1 MSAAGRGGTLKE
13 RILKFLNLLR
23 TDWTLRFYLVLLFG
37 QIALYTI
44 VVHSALP
51 VLEGR
56 VVSWTEAILFV
67 VETMTTVGYG
77 DQLPFTNE
85 LTNMIVIVIMSI
97 GVFTVLMVIPV
108 LLTPYLSST
117 LRATP
122 PQKLT
127 RDLNGHVVIAGY
139 DELTRELVQSLMI
152 SDLSIVIVHPDE
164 ETCRTISRSYR
175 NGVSVIWGEYTDPAT
190 WNHAQ
195 VRTASNI
202 IINEDERI
210 TATIILGIR
219 EKTGGRIIAVVDD
232 LAFDRYLR
240 YAGAEYVLSPKNT
253 TGKILARHAVLRPE
267 VDTVYEEVFGER
279 KIRGYGRAENA
290 LKLIKAPIMEG
301 CRCSGKSLKDLD
313 LLNTYGVD
321 VLFFWKA
328 GEFVQK
334 PGDDDIVD
342 TTTMLFL
349 LGKEDALVRALEKE
363 LQSTVGGEDLAV
375 IAGYGDVGKAADGEF
390 SEAAITSIIVDPRA
404 KDVNVVSGN
413 AEYESVLKDAHIE
426 DARFLV
432 VAVNDDNV
440 NIFTTLMARNLNSG
454 LRILARANE
463 SASVD
468 KLYLAGA
475 DFVALLPTIGGQ
487 VIAGIVLADIVQ
499 VLLDLPNGQKVVM
512 KHRMKTKTITAG
524 DLERDSG
531 VRVLGIEGPHAHSVI
546 HPGAREPIREGDGVI
561 AVGGIDEVKRFI
573 RMQ

>member
-1 MSAAGRGGTLKE
+1 MRGRLHDF
-13 RILKFLNLLR
+13 INILR
-23 TDWTLRFYLVLLFG
+23 TDWTLRLYLVLLIG
-37 QIALYTI
+37 QILLYTV

-56 VVSWTEAILFV
+56 FISWTEALLFV
-67 VETMTTVGYG
+67 IETMTTVGYG

-85 LTNMIVIVIMSI
+85 LTNLIVIVIMSI

-108 LLTPYLSST
+108 LLAPYLT
-117 LRATP
+117 NMLRATP
-122 PQKLT
+122 PQKLS
-127 RDLNGHVVIAGY
+127 RDLTGHVVIAGY

-152 SDLSIVIVHPDE
+152 SDLPVVIVHPDE
-164 ETCRTISRSYR
+164 RTCRNISRSYR
-175 NGVSVIWGEYTDPAT
+175 NSVSVIWGEYTDPAT
-190 WNHAQ
+190 WSHAQ
-195 VRTASNI
+195 VRTASSI

-253 TGKILARHAVLRPE
+253 TGKILARHAVLRPD

-279 KIRGYGRAENA
+279 KIRGYGRDENA

-301 CRCSGKSLKDLD
+301 CRCSGKSLRDLD
-313 LLNTYGVD
+313 LLNAYGVD

-328 GEFVQK
+328 GEFIQN

-349 LGKEDALVRALEKE
+349 LGKEDALAQVLEKE
-363 LQSTVGGEDLAV
+363 LQSTAGGEDLAV
-375 IAGYGDVGKAADGEF
+375 IAGYGDVGKAADAEF
-390 SEAAITSIIVDPRA
+390 SESEITSIIVDPKA

-413 AEYESVLKDAHIE
+413 AEYESVLEDAHIE

-440 NIFTTLMARNLNSG
+440 NIFTTLMARNLNPG

-524 DLERDSG
+524 ELERDSG
-531 VRVLGIEGPHAHSVI
+531 VRVLGIEGPQAHSVI
-546 HPGAREPIREGDGVI
+546 HPKAAEPIREGDGVI

-573 RMQ
+573 RIQ